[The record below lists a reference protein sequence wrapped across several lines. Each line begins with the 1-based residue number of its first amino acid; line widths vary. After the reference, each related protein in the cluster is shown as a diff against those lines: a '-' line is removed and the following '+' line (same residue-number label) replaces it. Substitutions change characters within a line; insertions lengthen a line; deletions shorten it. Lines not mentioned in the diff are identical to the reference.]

1 MEHPTPLT
9 YEAMFSWTFYPFGW
23 NNGISC
29 SSSTS
34 FTWSHDSVFWWSWHL
49 DQGYLE
55 RWKYSGQSWIWF
67 QGRVSQNSLTGTLN
81 AYSNS
86 IKTWSFTQWPGYDSL
101 DITINSN
108 TKQELAVALCTALH
122 KFYSLASVGDTFET
136 GFLPEL
142 TESAENTAC
151 DRICPLGPL
160 FTSPLG
166 RYHAQVYTLE
176 RWCMGSG
183 VLCTPEVVVLLDSLS
198 RIHVYNT

>member
-67 QGRVSQNSLTGTLN
+67 QSRVSQNSLTGTLN
-81 AYSNS
+81 AYFNS
-86 IKTWSFTQWPGYDSL
+86 FKTWSFTQWPGYDSL

-122 KFYSLASVGDTFET
+122 KFYSLASVGDTLKNRF
-136 GFLPEL
+136 
-142 TESAENTAC
+142 SARI
-151 DRICPLGPL
+151 DRIRRKYSLRSNLSLGPSFHESTWEISCSSL
-160 FTSPLG
+160 YIGTL
-166 RYHAQVYTLE
+166 VYGF
-176 RWCMGSG
+176 RSFMYSGSRS
-183 VLCTPEVVVLLDSLS
+183 VVGFVESNS
-198 RIHVYNT
+198 RL